1 MSPDGAG
8 PEAVRTHRYR
18 GPVPEL
24 PEVETVRRQL
34 EALLPG
40 ATVTGARAHPS
51 PKFAEAPRAAGHR
64 IDAVDRRGKYLLL
77 GLTPATG
84 TTAPAGTGAERELV
98 VHLGMT
104 GGLHVD
110 SASSSGTG
118 PPRAADPYER
128 ASWDLDDGRRLWFRD
143 VRRFGRIAVV
153 PAGDHRGLP
162 TLHHL
167 GPEPFDPELDA
178 AGFHRALQGSRRRI
192 KTLLL
197 SQRPIAGVGNI
208 YADEALWRAGIHPGA
223 RRVGLERA
231 GRLLGHLREVLAESL
246 DHGGTTLR
254 DYRAP
259 DGAPG
264 DNQRRLDCYGR
275 GGRPCHRCGATL
287 AARALDQR
295 TTTWC
300 PRCQRN

>member
-1 MSPDGAG
+1 M
-8 PEAVRTHRYR
+8 
-18 GPVPEL
+18 PEL

-34 EALLPG
+34 EPLVVG
-40 ATVTGARAHPS
+40 AIVTGARAHPS
-51 PKFAEAPRAAGHR
+51 PKFADASRATGHR

-77 GLTPATG
+77 GLVPAARG
-84 TTAPAGTGAERELV
+84 PAGDRVERQLV

-110 SASSSGTG
+110 PAPASGAGTTD
-118 PPRAADPYER
+118 DPYER
-128 ASWDLDDGRRLWFRD
+128 ASWTLDDGRRLWFRD

-153 PAGDHRGLP
+153 PVGDHRSLP
-162 TLHHL
+162 TLHQL
-167 GPEPFDPELDA
+167 GPEPFDPDLDA

-197 SQRPIAGVGNI
+197 SQRPIAGIGNI

-223 RRVGLERA
+223 RRVGRERS
-231 GRLLGHLREVLAESL
+231 GRLLGHLRDVLAESL

-254 DYRAP
+254 DYRTP

-264 DNQRRLDCYGR
+264 RNQRRLDCYGR
-275 GGRPCHRCGATL
+275 GGRPCRRCGSTL
-287 AARALDQR
+287 VARVLDQR

-300 PRCQRN
+300 PACQRN

>member
-1 MSPDGAG
+1 M
-8 PEAVRTHRYR
+8 
-18 GPVPEL
+18 PEL

-34 EALLPG
+34 EPLVVG

-51 PKFAEAPRAAGHR
+51 PKFADATRATGHR
-64 IDAVDRRGKYLLL
+64 IDTVGRRGKYLLF
-77 GLTPATG
+77 GLTPATRDP
-84 TTAPAGTGAERELV
+84 APARGSAGAEHELV

-110 SASSSGTG
+110 RAPATGSS
-118 PPRAADPYER
+118 PPSTAPDPYER
-128 ASWDLDDGRRLWFRD
+128 ASWILDDGRRLWFRD

-153 PAGDHRGLP
+153 PAGHHQSLP

-167 GPEPFDPELDA
+167 GPEPFDPGLDPVS
-178 AGFHRALQGSRRRI
+178 FHRSLQASRRRI
-192 KTLLL
+192 KTQLL

-208 YADEALWRAGIHPGA
+208 YADEALWRASIHPGA
-223 RRVGLERA
+223 RRVGRERS
-231 GRLLGHLREVLAESL
+231 GRLLGHLRDVLAESL

-254 DYRAP
+254 DYRTP

-264 DNQRRLDCYGR
+264 RNQRRLDCYGR
-275 GGRPCHRCGATL
+275 GGRPCRRCGSTL
-287 AARALDQR
+287 VARVLDQR

-300 PRCQRN
+300 PACQRN